1 MVMAVLPPER
11 LNHLLGRFR
20 NVLSKPQFENFRSVM
35 FGLIMS
41 GCKEHDVK
49 SMRDTVGET
58 KCQSSIN
65 RFFTSPSWNL
75 DNVMKCAQEIIFST
89 VRHDDNLEFLIID
102 DTVCKKYGMQ
112 SEMVCYNHSTVL
124 GTVLSHDYVT
134 GFYLCGDICLPSSA
148 RLYGNPKKCN
158 EKGIPFRTKIQ
169 LCNEI
174 IDEHRPIARKTVTLI
189 DSWYTGNE
197 VISNCRKRGY
207 SWIGDLKPNR
217 VILYEGERMNV
228 SDLLNSLRRGQ
239 FTDTVI
245 DGQIYQTV
253 KIMAY
258 IPSLKENVSIV
269 INAKANTKDVHV
281 LCTDLQEDVSTIFR
295 YARKRVMIENSY
307 KDAKQLGFGEYRFR
321 KSEAAL
327 IHAHLVFLAYI
338 LLQILRYRLAF
349 VQDNK
354 GSAVNGICHH
364 VGQKE
369 NQTGIHPL
377 HMGQIKTRNINTF
390 ANNDGW

>member
-134 GFYLCGDICLPSSA
+134 GFYLCGDICLPSSSA

-207 SWIGDLKPNR
+207 GWIGDLKPNR
-217 VILYEGERMNV
+217 VILYDGKRMNV
-228 SDLLNSLRRGQ
+228 SDLLDSLRRRGQ

-253 KIMAY
+253 KVMAY

-281 LCTDLQEDVSTIFR
+281 LW
-295 YARKRVMIENSY
+295 Y
-307 KDAKQLGFGEYRFR
+307 
-321 KSEAAL
+321 
-327 IHAHLVFLAYI
+327 
-338 LLQILRYRLAF
+338 
-349 VQDNK
+349 
-354 GSAVNGICHH
+354 
-364 VGQKE
+364 
-369 NQTGIHPL
+369 
-377 HMGQIKTRNINTF
+377 
-390 ANNDGW
+390 